1 MLFGLYG
8 NYVLHAK
15 DTSPPPSGISPE
27 KVAEYVHAVLEADR
41 TIYTNH
47 VVNRMQAK
55 GIVSATEH
63 WENENALPLPAQF
76 LQHSGKLVAESGRG
90 IRYRLISLWP
100 VYQRN
105 APATEFERKAL
116 DTLTQHADRPVT
128 GVVTSG
134 RNNTFK
140 RSTQIGPFRPPVS
153 TATITIPSVRSETSK
168 STTSWAAWRSRF
180 HSTSRQLPSKPKQLG
195 GTPDEGSPLGTPD
208 EAHYFTQVYLSSS
221 S

>member
-1 MLFGLYG
+1 MYPILKSSGWYLIGGLMLFGLYG

-15 DTSPPPSGISPE
+15 DTSPPSGISPE

-55 GIVSATEH
+55 GIVSAAEH

-134 RNNTFK
+134 RKQYFQAIYAD
-140 RSTQIGPFRPPVS
+140 RAIS
-153 TATITIPSVRSETSK
+153 TACVNCHNNHPLSPKRDFKINDVMGGMAITIP
-168 STTSWAAWRSRF
+168 
-180 HSTSRQLPSKPKQLG
+180 L
-195 GTPDEGSPLGTPD
+195 D
-208 EAHYFTQVYLSSS
+208 
-221 S
+221 

>member
-1 MLFGLYG
+1 MHPILKSSGWYLGGGLMLFGLYG

-128 GVVTSG
+128 GVVMSG
-134 RNNTFK
+134 RKQYFQAIYAD
-140 RSTQIGPFRPPVS
+140 RAIS
-153 TATITIPSVRSETSK
+153 TACVNCHNNHPLSPKRDFKINDVMGGMAITIP
-168 STTSWAAWRSRF
+168 
-180 HSTSRQLPSKPKQLG
+180 L
-195 GTPDEGSPLGTPD
+195 D
-208 EAHYFTQVYLSSS
+208 
-221 S
+221 

>member
-128 GVVTSG
+128 GVVMSG
-134 RNNTFK
+134 RKQYFQAIYAD
-140 RSTQIGPFRPPVS
+140 RAIS
-153 TATITIPSVRSETSK
+153 TACVNCHNNHPLSPKRDFKINDVMGGMAITIP
-168 STTSWAAWRSRF
+168 
-180 HSTSRQLPSKPKQLG
+180 L
-195 GTPDEGSPLGTPD
+195 D
-208 EAHYFTQVYLSSS
+208 
-221 S
+221 